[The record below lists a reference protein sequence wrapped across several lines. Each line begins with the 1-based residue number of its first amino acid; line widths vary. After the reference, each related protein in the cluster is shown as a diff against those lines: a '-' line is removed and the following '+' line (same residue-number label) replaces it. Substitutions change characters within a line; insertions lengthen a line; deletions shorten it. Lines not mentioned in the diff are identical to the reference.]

1 MYSDEFE
8 RTFGE
13 FLDSDEYEQLSALLF
28 DLSRKA
34 FAAGWRAALR
44 SRRTGEED

>member
-1 MYSDEFE
+1 MYSNEFE
-8 RTFGE
+8 QAFGE

-34 FAAGWRAALR
+34 FAAGWQAALQ
-44 SRRTGEED
+44 SRCSGEKG